1 MKDMTRHSS
10 ARLLAATT
18 AVLLLGACSS
28 QSSPSSASPKICG
41 ISDASGWDSNASQTP
56 AKRAIAQ
63 AASEIGG
70 ETKLA
75 TGAGELKGLLEDGC
89 TIIVSEGQ
97 GIAEATTQAA
107 HKYSKVRFIAVDSD
121 FVAGG
126 KPSEVS
132 NGKVIAS
139 KATQGAYLA
148 GYATAGMTT
157 TGTIAGFGGV
167 ETSERQALMDAFM
180 QGIDAYNQAYGT
192 SIRFLGWDPTRL
204 KGTFTGSDD
213 ESSIRDAAT
222 KALSGGADIL
232 VPFADAGNQ
241 GALRALEEAGNNS
254 AQRLVWMGDGAP
266 TNSAQIITAVSTLTK
281 DHLSEAITAARGSE
295 FSSQA
300 VIDSLDNNGVVLA
313 PFAAHE
319 ALMTP
324 DLKDAL
330 ATMRQQMITGELVI
344 STPFDPLIFS
354 QKK

>member
-107 HKYSKVRFIAVDSD
+107 HKYSKVRFITVDSD

-132 NGKVIAS
+132 NGKVVAS

-213 ESSIRDAAT
+213 ESSIKDAAT

-241 GALRALEEAGNNS
+241 GALR
-254 AQRLVWMGDGAP
+254 
-266 TNSAQIITAVSTLTK
+266 
-281 DHLSEAITAARGSE
+281 E

-324 DLKDAL
+324 ELKDAL

>member
-1 MKDMTRHSS
+1 M
-10 ARLLAATT
+10 
-18 AVLLLGACSS
+18 
-28 QSSPSSASPKICG
+28 
-41 ISDASGWDSNASQTP
+41 
-56 AKRAIAQ
+56 
-63 AASEIGG
+63 
-70 ETKLA
+70 
-75 TGAGELKGLLEDGC
+75 
-89 TIIVSEGQ
+89 
-97 GIAEATTQAA
+97 
-107 HKYSKVRFIAVDSD
+107 RFIAVDSD

-213 ESSIRDAAT
+213 ESSIKDAAA

-295 FSSQA
+295 FSPQA

-324 DLKDAL
+324 ELKDAL